1 MQMKDDRIF
10 FPPYQP
16 KDLEWGMV
24 CTVAGR
30 QHSPAVSSLLAS
42 ADGSKSS
49 AAPSSVTP
57 SSGPPSPAS
66 PDRRS
71 MAAAAIP
78 YGRYASSQAPA
89 RNASRYMGSNVYN
102 SRYAAPVEGITSD
115 DYQMVYITAGH
126 GWYSCESAG
135 EFEVTEGTVIFV
147 FPDEQ
152 HSFMPDPE
160 TGWSEMWVGFKG
172 GEQADTMVS
181 MITDRKNPIVRIG
194 TSDTICDCYNRI
206 LTICTME
213 GLGRQEAICGFIS
226 SILGYVRYK
235 HINLSVS
242 TTRNIDKIQRAQALL
257 RESLMKNLSPADI
270 AEQLGMSYSLLRE
283 QFKKSTG
290 MSMSDY
296 AINARHNLAKT
307 LLSTTDKT
315 IKEIAYET
323 GFESMSRFCSSF
335 RQHVGISAS
344 DFRKKNRR

>member
-1 MQMKDDRIF
+1 MQMNDDQIF
-10 FPPYQP
+10 FPSYRPT
-16 KDLEWGMV
+16 DMEWGMV

-42 ADGSKSS
+42 SGYQASADRRFPAAANPFGRYS
-49 AAPSSVTP
+49 A
-57 SSGPPSPAS
+57 SSGAA
-66 PDRRS
+66 RS
-71 MAAAAIP
+71 A
-78 YGRYASSQAPA
+78 RYVSS
-89 RNASRYMGSNVYN
+89 SVYN
-102 SRYAAPVEGITSD
+102 SRYAAPAEGIESD

-126 GWYSCESAG
+126 GWYRSESAG
-135 EFEVTEGTVIFV
+135 ELEVTEGSVIFV
-147 FPDEQ
+147 FPNER
-152 HSFMPDPE
+152 HSFLPDPE

-172 GEQADTMVS
+172 GAQTDTMVS
-181 MITDRKNPIVRIG
+181 MITDRKSPIVRIG

-213 GLGRQEAICGFIS
+213 GQGRQEAICGFIS

-235 HINLSVS
+235 HINFSVS

-257 RESLMKNLSPADI
+257 RESLMNNLSPADI

-307 LLSTTDKT
+307 LLSTSDKT
-315 IKEIAYET
+315 IKEIAFET

-335 RQHVGISAS
+335 RQHVGITAS

>member
-1 MQMKDDRIF
+1 MNDDQIF
-10 FPPYQP
+10 FPAYRPA
-16 KDLEWGMV
+16 DLEWGMV

-30 QHSPAVSSLLAS
+30 QQSPAVASLLAS
-42 ADGSKSS
+42 EAGRLTSINFETPFDRDASVVHQSS
-49 AAPSSVTP
+49 NA
-57 SSGPPSPAS
+57 
-66 PDRRS
+66 RH
-71 MAAAAIP
+71 AAATP
-78 YGRYASSQAPA
+78 YGRYSSSQLTV
-89 RNASRYMGSNVYN
+89 RNSARYMGSNVYN
-102 SRYAAPVEGITSD
+102 SRYAAPAEGIESD

-126 GWYSCESAG
+126 GWYRSESAG
-135 EFEVTEGTVIFV
+135 ELEVTEGSVIFV
-147 FPDEQ
+147 FPNER
-152 HSFMPDPE
+152 HSFLPDPE

-172 GEQADTMVS
+172 GAQTDTMVS
-181 MITDRKNPIVRIG
+181 MITDRKSPIVRIG

-213 GLGRQEAICGFIS
+213 GQGRQEAICGFIS

-235 HINLSVS
+235 HINFSVS

-257 RESLMKNLSPADI
+257 RESLMNNLSPADI

-307 LLSTTDKT
+307 LLSTSDKT
-315 IKEIAYET
+315 IKEIAFET

-335 RQHVGISAS
+335 RQHVGITAS